1 MNGFAYLSAAAVVLL
16 ASGAAMADP
25 IPYTATVTSG
35 YLGNPLSLL
44 SDGVIPADYTPWNDI
59 QDVWTYDSTT
69 SVRFDF
75 AGLRQITSMLAT
87 VDNNDDYVFTF
98 YNGAAETGQVMAA
111 AADGFVSVSAGGV
124 ETFEGGNS
132 ADIHYYSP
140 FDFSSSPIL
149 ATSVVLSIGP
159 NNDSALGIG
168 EVQFLGGAVPEP
180 ASWAMM
186 VTGFGLAGAALRR
199 KRSVHGFA

>member
-98 YNGAAETGQVMAA
+98 YNGAAQTGQVMAA

-140 FDFSSSPIL
+140 FDFSGSPIL